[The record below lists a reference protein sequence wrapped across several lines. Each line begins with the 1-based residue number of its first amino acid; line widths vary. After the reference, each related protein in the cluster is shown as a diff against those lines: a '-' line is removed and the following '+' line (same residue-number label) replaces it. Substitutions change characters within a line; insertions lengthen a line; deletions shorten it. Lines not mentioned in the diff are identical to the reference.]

1 MFLKSASR
9 WHLIFDFWACRIIYL
24 ILKTK
29 KPYVCRTSLR
39 GIKCTGHKRD
49 EACFAWRAAHLIAW
63 GAFYNIKSQWFY
75 FRVSKRSGGAP
86 ALCVWAALSSSHQHV
101 AAACFQCSISHHGC
115 IRRRSSW
122 CKAKCLAVSMKLR
135 NSCKEVIEQ
144 NMGRVPTSWYLLVPV
159 QYPSSE
165 ARTTCRMSRK
175 GTAALL
181 HAL

>member
-1 MFLKSASR
+1 MSVGLPWGESSALDTNAMRRVLPGVLPTWLPGVLFTISNPG
-9 WHLIFDFWACRIIYL
+9 DFI
-24 ILKTK
+24 
-29 KPYVCRTSLR
+29 
-39 GIKCTGHKRD
+39 
-49 EACFAWRAAHLIAW
+49 
-63 GAFYNIKSQWFY
+63 
-75 FRVSKRSGGAP
+75 SKRSSGAP